1 MTALKQYQRLE
12 STGLWRDDPQ
22 DQRREVLVRF
32 GEATLVLS
40 DPKSEVALS
49 HWSLPAVERL
59 NPGVRPAVYSPGAD
73 ALETLEIDDDGMIAA
88 LEVVHNAVAA
98 TVPRPGRLRGAIL
111 GGVTALILAM
121 GVFWVPGA
129 LLSHTAAVIPAAK
142 RAELGQRALD
152 DVVRLTGAPCAKQ
165 DGLRALAALSEGVFG
180 PADTPIL
187 YVLRQG
193 LTDVRHLP
201 GGVILLSSD
210 LIEKAEGPEVAA
222 GAAIVAGQRALAEDP
237 MLPLLRHAGL
247 IATFRLLTTGD
258 LPPAS
263 LQGYGEVLLKTAPEA
278 PPAAALLAAFEAA
291 QVPATPY
298 AATLDPATPPAAVL
312 IAGDPFKG
320 LSPSPLIPD
329 GDWVALQQI
338 CTP

>member
-49 HWSLPAVERL
+49 HWSLPAVARL
-59 NPGVRPAVYSPGAD
+59 NPGALPAIYSPGPD
-73 ALETLEIDDDGMIAA
+73 ALETLEIDDAGMIAA
-88 LEVVHNAVAA
+88 LEFVHNAVAA
-98 TVPRPGRLRGAIL
+98 TVPRPGRLRGVIL
-111 GGVTALILAM
+111 GSLTALVLGL

-129 LLSHTAAVIPAAK
+129 LISHTASVIPAAK

-152 DVVRLTGAPCAKQ
+152 NVVRLTGAPCARQ
-165 DGLRALAALSEGVFG
+165 DGLRALAGLSERVFG

-193 LTDVRHLP
+193 LTGVRPLP
-201 GGVILLSSD
+201 GGVILLSGD

-222 GAAIVAGQRALAEDP
+222 GAALVAGQRALVEDP
-237 MLPLLRHAGL
+237 ILPLLRHAGL

-258 LPPAS
+258 LPQTA
-263 LQGYGEVLLKTAPEA
+263 LLGYGEVLLQAAPA
-278 PPAAALLAAFEAA
+278 PLPASTTLAAFEAA
-291 QVPATPY
+291 GVPATPY
-298 AATLDPATPPAAVL
+298 ALTIDRTGPEARILTE
-312 IAGDPFKG
+312 GDPFKG

-338 CTP
+338 CSP